1 VCFVVLHSSKD
12 HLETGTRDLDHPIS
26 HWCKKHRQEER
37 ERERDCG
44 GGLGMRGEGIALFL
58 YSERKV
64 ELGPSISPL
73 SIYSDE
79 LLT

>member
-1 VCFVVLHSSKD
+1 VQK
-12 HLETGTRDLDHPIS
+12 TPTR
-26 HWCKKHRQEER
+26 R

-64 ELGPSISPL
+64 ELGPSINPL